1 MLQQAGSLI
10 FITEDKVDQFPKL
23 TDLGARNWQLH
34 YDEKRSMY
42 YLSEINMPEI
52 NHKIYGNAE
61 SLTDR
66 YLKTYLARQGK
77 NLGILLAGLKGTGKT
92 IAGKLLSLKAK
103 RPIINIT
110 QGYSGEQFMSFIT
123 RPELA
128 ECVIFIDEFEK
139 LYQQPQHQKDFLQI
153 MDGSLSNNQHQLFI
167 FTVNQDNLNEY
178 MKNRPGRL
186 WYMERYTMLTEAEIR
201 EVLID
206 ILEDQSL
213 LEDTVET
220 LVEFGYVTYD
230 ILSSVVYDMNLH
242 KETAKQCMNRMPL
255 STDEYQYYDVF
266 EEYNGDVYECN
277 DITTKDLS
285 AQILNDNI
293 RRKGNPSIRKYVIDL
308 NFQYLNYDERQ
319 KLEETAPD
327 KEEEYRKK
335 EELFDFLTN
344 RYIVLSNFQQETDD
358 DGNNILSITKQ
369 GKDTIVTVSTV
380 PGWKLILRRVAKSV
394 PKLWSEY

>member
-1 MLQQAGSLI
+1 MLRQAGSLI
-10 FITEDKVDQFPKL
+10 FITEEKVEQFQRL
-23 TDLGARNWQLH
+23 SDLGPRNWQLH
-34 YDEKRSMY
+34 YDENRRMY

-92 IAGKLLSLKAK
+92 IAGKLLSLKTK

-110 QGYSGEQFMSFIT
+110 QGYSGEAFMSFLT

-186 WYMERYTMLTEAEIR
+186 WYMEHYNMLTEEEIR
-201 EVLID
+201 EILLD
-206 ILEDQSL
+206 ILVDQTK
-213 LEDTVET
+213 LEDTVDT
-220 LVEFGYVTYD
+220 LSEFGYVTYD

-242 KETAKQCMNRMPL
+242 NESAKQCMNKMAL
-255 STDEYQYYDVF
+255 STDEAHYYDVF
-266 EEYNGDVYECN
+266 EEYAGVVSECN
-277 DITTKDLS
+277 PIYTKNVEATCFD
-285 AQILNDNI
+285 DNI
-293 RRKGNPSIRKYVIDL
+293 RRIGNPAMRKYVLDL
-308 NFQYLNYDERQ
+308 NFNQIDYDELQ
-319 KLEETAPD
+319 KLDE
-327 KEEEYRKK
+327 KQQEEYRAK
-335 EELFDFLTN
+335 EALHDFLTS
-344 RYIVLSNFQQETDD
+344 RWIPLESFKDEQDD
-358 DGNNILSITKQ
+358 DGNSLLKFTKQ
-369 GKDTIVTVSTV
+369 GRDTIVTVSAI
-380 PGWKLILRRVAKSV
+380 PNWKLTIRRIAKQT
-394 PKLWSEY
+394 PKLWGDF